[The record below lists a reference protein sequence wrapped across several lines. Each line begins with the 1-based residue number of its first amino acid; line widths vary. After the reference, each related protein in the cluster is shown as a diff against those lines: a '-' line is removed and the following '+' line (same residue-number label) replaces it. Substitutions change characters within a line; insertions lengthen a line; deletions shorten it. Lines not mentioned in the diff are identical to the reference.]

1 MPDTTSNSGNSS
13 NSANSSTAGTGFTPL
28 AGIGVLDFSHVIA
41 GPFATFLLAR
51 LGADVTKVE
60 NTNGGDVMRRTE
72 RGREAFVAL
81 NAGKASLS
89 LDLASEAGKR
99 EALARAARC
108 DVFVD
113 NLRPGVLER
122 FGLGFEAVRALNP
135 RVVYCSISGFGR
147 GATGWSGRPAYDH
160 VVQAATGMACMAGS
174 EGDPPI
180 KTGFPVIDSAT
191 GLLAAFAILA
201 GVRESERTG
210 RGMLLDISMASAGM
224 QLMYPMSCDAL
235 TRGTTPPRVGNQG
248 YSGSP
253 SADFFRTRDGW
264 LAIGA
269 NTPGQL
275 LALLEALELGHLAC
289 DPALFD
295 PPLQRDGLPA
305 FVRSRDPA
313 ALKAA
318 LCAVLA
324 DADAVQ
330 VEARLSACGVPAA
343 RVRNIAEFARESM
356 SNGALSTVELRDGE
370 TTVLSPGLGFRV
382 QQ

>member
-1 MPDTTSNSGNSS
+1 MPV
-13 NSANSSTAGTGFTPL
+13 TATHSFTPL
-28 AGIGVLDFSHVIA
+28 AGIRVLDFSHVIA
-41 GPFATFLLAR
+41 GPFATFLLAQ

-60 NTNGGDVMRRTE
+60 NANGGDVMRRAG
-72 RGREAFVAL
+72 RGREGFVAL
-81 NAGKASLS
+81 NAGKSSLA
-89 LDLASEAGKR
+89 LDLGSEQGR
-99 EALARAARC
+99 QHALALATTC

-122 FGLGFEAVRALNP
+122 FGLGFEAVLALNP

-147 GATGWSGRPAYDH
+147 GAPAWRGRPAYDH
-160 VVQAATGMACMAGS
+160 VVQAATGMAYMAGN

-201 GVRESERTG
+201 GVRDSERTG

-224 QLMYPMSCDAL
+224 QLMYPMACDAL
-235 TRGTTPPRVGNQG
+235 TRGATPPRQGNQG

-275 LALLEALELGHLAC
+275 LALLEALGLGHLAR
-289 DPALFD
+289 DPALFN
-295 PPLQRDGLPA
+295 PPLERNGLPA
-305 FVRSRDPA
+305 FVRSLDPG

-318 LCAVLA
+318 LAAALA
-324 DADAVQ
+324 DGLAAEL
-330 VEARLSACGVPAA
+330 EARLSACGIPAA
-343 RVRNIAEFARESM
+343 RLRNIAEFAAESRD
-356 SNGALSTVELRDGE
+356 NGSLETIELRDGDAA
-370 TTVLSPGLGFRV
+370 VVSPGLGFRV
-382 QQ
+382 RTGH